1 MENTENNDDYSA
13 DQMNSCT
20 VFRIICAR
28 HVAVKSPFWMNEVT
42 HENTTSESSMT
53 SCKQLTGDPHEEWF
67 KSEWKHLW
75 MRSVGIVAEDLT
87 LCVNRSTY
95 SKETRGGFS
104 LWQART
110 FLEGWSWSSVEYLN
124 DCHWRFLSATGLNPV
139 SPFCEIG
146 HSRKRSWFSWV
157 KHPNRPKLSLLTL
170 TTTF

>member
-1 MENTENNDDYSA
+1 MENTENNDGCSA

-42 HENTTSESSMT
+42 HENTTSESAMT

-67 KSEWKHLW
+67 KSEWKHVW
-75 MRSVGIVAEDLT
+75 MWTWALLLNIWHVS
-87 LCVNRSTY
+87 VNRSTY

-110 FLEGWSWSSVEYLN
+110 FLEGGSWSSVEYSN
-124 DCHWRFLSATGLNPV
+124 DCHCRFLSIRLNPV
-139 SPFCEIG
+139 SPFCEIE
-146 HSRKRSWFSWV
+146 HSRKRKGFLC
-157 KHPNRPKLSLLTL
+157 HG
-170 TTTF
+170 FHA